1 MTKDVE
7 LSLNSGKY
15 VQARS
20 LAMREKLIET
30 ALDVIYDRGF
40 RGASTIEFS
49 RRAGVSR
56 GALLHHFPARSD
68 IMIAAME
75 HLLMD
80 GTHQIRSIAVKVA
93 HQLVSLESFVEF
105 LWQLFSGR
113 FFYIS
118 LEFINEARTDAEL
131 RDRMVPLVKDF
142 HAALDGI
149 WAEFEKQFEATPR
162 ATRVVLN
169 LTICLVRGMGVQT
182 VLKNDPEYFQSML
195 DTWKTVLPGL
205 LRNA

>member
-1 MTKDVE
+1 MTKNVE
-7 LSLNSGKY
+7 LTIKIGKY

-20 LAMREKLIET
+20 VVMREKLIET
-30 ALDVIYDRGF
+30 ALDVIYDKGF
-40 RGASTIEFS
+40 RGASTLEFS

-75 HLLMD
+75 HLLQD
-80 GTHQIRSIAVKVA
+80 GTHQIRNIAVKVA
-93 HQLVSLESFVEF
+93 HQLISLESFVEF

-149 WAEFEKQFEATPR
+149 WNEFEKQFEATPR
-162 ATRVVLN
+162 ATRVGLN

-182 VLKNDPEYFQSML
+182 VLKNDPEYFQTML
-195 DTWKTVLPGL
+195 DTWKRVLPGL
-205 LRNA
+205 LHNE